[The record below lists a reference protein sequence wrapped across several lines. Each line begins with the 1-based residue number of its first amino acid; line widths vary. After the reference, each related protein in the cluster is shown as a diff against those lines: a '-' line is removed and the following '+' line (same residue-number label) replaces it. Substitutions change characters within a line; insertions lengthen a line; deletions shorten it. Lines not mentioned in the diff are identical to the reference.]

1 MSSSTTGSPP
11 DSAAGPVTGSAA
23 GSAVT
28 RSRFRDA
35 LRVRDFRQLVAAY
48 VVDALG
54 SWAYSVVLA
63 VYVFDRTHSTQWL
76 AAVGTSRWVVGLLI
90 GSYAGVLADRY
101 ERTRV
106 MIVSALSSAV
116 VMAVIAV
123 VVGTNG
129 PVWLLIVLTAL
140 SAIVASPY
148 RPAAGALTPE
158 VVGEKDLVAANSLFS
173 TLESLTV
180 VLGPAAGGLLLLTGE
195 PFIGVIINAA
205 SFVIAAG
212 IVFRLRVKAKGSADG
227 DGNAFAQW
235 LTGLQALARERVAL
249 MLVLFCALDS
259 AIYGASTVLYVPL
272 SVHLGTGSAGYS
284 YLLAGSALGGVI
296 AAGLANK
303 LSSASRLAPVIL
315 GSIMLQALPYAVTA
329 TVHAPVLAFVLQVI
343 SGVGMIVV
351 DVLAYTAL
359 QRDLPRDVLSRVLGV
374 FDAVVLAFIVAAS
387 FVGAALLSGVGLHT
401 TLLIIGFGF
410 PVLSLFGLPALLKA
424 DRTSAALVA
433 RLAPRVELLRKL
445 DLFTGAPH
453 TVLERLADRLDERQ
467 VTAGTVLIREGDQAD
482 ALWVLVSGSLGIR
495 AHGAGKTDV
504 ELPPVQAPAY
514 VGELGLL
521 HNAPRSA
528 TVTALDNA
536 VLWRIEGT
544 EFLNALEAA
553 PASVSLQNV
562 ARTRLGR
569 TPAPPSVP
577 PARAEA

>member
-1 MSSSTTGSPP
+1 MSS
-11 DSAAGPVTGSAA
+11 SAA
-23 GSAVT
+23 GSSAAT

-35 LRVRDFRQLVAAY
+35 LRVRDFRLLVAAY
-48 VVDALG
+48 IVDALG

-76 AAVGTSRWVVGLLI
+76 AAVGTSRWIVGLLI
-90 GSYAGVLADRY
+90 GSYAGVIADRY

-116 VMAVIAV
+116 VMAVIAI

-129 PVWLLIVLTAL
+129 PIWTLIALSAL
-140 SAIVASPY
+140 SAIAASPY
-148 RPAAGALTPE
+148 RPASGALTPE

-195 PFIGVIINAA
+195 PVVGVIINAA
-205 SFVIAAG
+205 SFIVAAL
-212 IVFRLRVKAKGSADG
+212 IVMRLRVTARGSADA

-235 LTGLQALARERVAL
+235 LTGLKALGRERVAM

-343 SGVGMIVV
+343 SGIGMIVV

-387 FVGAALLSGVGLHT
+387 FVGAALLSGEGLHT
-401 TLLIIGFGF
+401 TLLIVGFGF
-410 PVLSLFGLPALLKA
+410 PIVSLLGLPALLKA

-433 RLAPRVELLRKL
+433 RLAPRVELLRSL

-453 TVLERLADRLDERQ
+453 TVLERLAGRIDEQ
-467 VTAGTVLIREGDQAD
+467 QLTADTVLIREGDQAD
-482 ALWVLVSGSLGIR
+482 ALWVLVSGSLGVR
-495 AHGAGKTDV
+495 ARSGSTDV
-504 ELPPVQAPAY
+504 ELPTVHAPAY

-528 TVTALDNA
+528 TVTTLDDA
-536 VLWRIEGT
+536 VVWRIEGT
-544 EFLNALEAA
+544 EFLDALEAA

-562 ARTRLGR
+562 ARTRLAR
-569 TPAPPSVP
+569 TQVASPVPPSIDPVG
-577 PARAEA
+577 A

>member
-1 MSSSTTGSPP
+1 MSSSAT
-11 DSAAGPVTGSAA
+11 DSRPESTPGAAS
-23 GSAVT
+23 ST

-35 LRVRDFRQLVAAY
+35 LRVRDFRLLVVAY

-76 AAVGTSRWVVGLLI
+76 AAVATSRWVVGLLV
-90 GSYAGVLADRY
+90 GSYAGVIADRY

-106 MIVSALSSAV
+106 MVISALSSAT

-129 PVWLLIVLTAL
+129 PVWTLIAL
-140 SAIVASPY
+140 SAISAIVASPY
-148 RPAAGALTPE
+148 RPASGALTPD

-180 VLGPAAGGLLLLTGE
+180 VLGPAFGGLLLLTGE
-195 PFIGVIINAA
+195 PVTGVIINAA
-205 SFVIAAG
+205 SFVVAAS
-212 IVFRLRVKAKGSADG
+212 IVVRLRVRAKGSAG
-227 DGNAFAQW
+227 DEGNAFAQW
-235 LTGLQALARERVAL
+235 LTGLRALSRERVAM

-259 AIYGASTVLYVPL
+259 AIYGASTVLYIPL
-272 SVHLGTGSAGYS
+272 SEHLGTGSSGYS

-329 TVHAPVLAFVLQVI
+329 TVHAPVLAFGLQVV
-343 SGVGMIVV
+343 SGVGMIIV

-387 FVGAALLSGVGLHT
+387 FVGATLLSGQGLHT

-410 PVLSLFGLPALLKA
+410 PAISLLGLPALLKA

-433 RLAPRVELLRKL
+433 RLAPRVDLLRKL

-453 TVLERLADRLDERQ
+453 SVLERLAQRLEEQQLPPD
-467 VTAGTVLIREGDQAD
+467 TVLIREGDEAD
-482 ALWVLVSGSLGIR
+482 ALWVLVSGTLGIR
-495 AHGAGKTDV
+495 AHGVTGVDV
-504 ELPPVQAPAY
+504 DLPPVHAPAY

-528 TVTALDNA
+528 TVSTLGDA
-536 VLWRIEGT
+536 VVWRIQGT
-544 EFLNALEAA
+544 EFLDALEAA

-562 ARTRLGR
+562 ARTRLAR
-569 TPAPPSVP
+569 TQAPPPAPPAVDP
-577 PARAEA
+577 VGA